1 MNDTD
6 VLVALEQALPA
17 LRPAE
22 QRIARAILASPSMV
36 GDSTITQLAAAC
48 QTSTTS
54 VARFV
59 TALGFAGYP
68 EMRVAVSAAVG
79 RAQAERARFSVQ
91 ESDVDPNDSAEQ
103 VVSKIAYQ
111 EVSAIEQTAKT
122 IDLGV
127 LDAVVDAI
135 AAADRVDLF
144 GAASSGLAAQDL
156 QQKLHRIGLV
166 SHSWTEPHLA
176 LTSAALLTP
185 RSVAV
190 AFSHS
195 GLTLEAND
203 VLRTAKA
210 TGATAVAVTNFPDSP
225 LAEVAD
231 LTLTTAA
238 RETRFRSGAMSS
250 RIVQL
255 AVVDFLFVRIAQ
267 RRFDRLGTN
276 LALTYEAVQSH
287 RLTSGK
293 RGRA

>member
-1 MNDTD
+1 MNDVD
-6 VLVALEQALPA
+6 VMVMLEQAIPQ

-22 QRIARAILASPSMV
+22 QRIARAIVESPSIV

-48 QTSTTS
+48 QTSTTT

-68 EMRVAVSAAVG
+68 ELRMAVSAAVG

-111 EVSAIEQTAKT
+111 EVGAIEQTAKSL
-122 IDLGV
+122 DLAV
-127 LDAVVDAI
+127 LAAVVDAVDS
-135 AAADRVDLF
+135 ADRIDLF

-166 SHSWTEPHLA
+166 SHAWSEPHLA

-185 RSVAV
+185 RSVAI

-195 GLTLEAND
+195 GLTREASD
-203 VLRTAKA
+203 VLRTARA
-210 TGATAVAVTNFPDSP
+210 TGATAVAITNFPDSP
-225 LAEVAD
+225 LTELAD

-287 RLTSGK
+287 RLPPGS
-293 RGRA
+293 RGRG